1 MSIEEIISV
10 LKLLSDM
17 SVQETEKYRAL
28 IEMYAHPYI
37 NLQLSDA
44 DKNRMLLFV
53 GAKINLELS
62 RIRNKEN
69 ITSFKAGEV
78 SVQSDGGANDEK
90 AMQIYLSAL
99 EGACDLLEDNGFEF
113 LGV

>member
-1 MSIEEIISV
+1 MSVEEIITV

-17 SVQETEKYRAL
+17 TEQEMEKYRAL
-28 IEMYAHPYI
+28 IEMYAQPYI
-37 NLQLSDA
+37 DLKLSDA

-62 RIRNKEN
+62 RIRNKDN

-78 SVQSDGGANDEK
+78 SVQSDGSADEEK